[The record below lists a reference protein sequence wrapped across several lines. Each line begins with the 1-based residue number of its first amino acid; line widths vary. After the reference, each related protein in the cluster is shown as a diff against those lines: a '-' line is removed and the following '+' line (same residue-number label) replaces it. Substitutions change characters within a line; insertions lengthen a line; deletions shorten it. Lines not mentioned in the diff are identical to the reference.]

1 MIQKE
6 RPSIY
11 IIMREMITHL
21 TKLMV
26 AIWIGVE
33 VSLPPN
39 PYENYLVVGLI
50 SLIILRYD
58 VDKKIIEVWDRW
70 LK

>member
-1 MIQKE
+1 
-6 RPSIY
+6 
-11 IIMREMITHL
+11 MREMITHL

-39 PYENYLVVGLI
+39 PYQNYLVVGLI

-58 VDKKIIEVWDRW
+58 VDKKIIEVWDKW